1 MRKGNL
7 KYMNKKDSLK
17 GIKAIDQG
25 LESIPLKLIIDNGKI
40 NFLNKKSY
48 EINVLMKL
56 LI

>member
-7 KYMNKKDSLK
+7 KCMNKKDSLK